1 MNEEDAN
8 ARPTEV
14 DFAQLAR
21 PRAPGEPMT
30 DKDFVAAKRVVDAY
44 WPKFRTPRTLP
55 EKWQ

>member
-1 MNEEDAN
+1 MNREADI
-8 ARPTEV
+8 RPTDS

-30 DKDFVAAKRVVDAY
+30 EKDFVTAKRLVDAY
-44 WPKFRTPRTLP
+44 WPKFRAPRTLP